1 MRPVLLVGT
10 AVAATAVAL
19 LSLQSAL
26 APSAALVPPV
36 VGERPAIGVEHAQP
50 LPLAIL
56 AAEANGRMR
65 LELRNDGA
73 ETIRISLPADWR
85 LDEVRGTRRENVI
98 AGEAFGLQ
106 SLMMGSGVSVA
117 FRLRTPSGLD
127 LFNPSRV
134 PVRIRLQR
142 TDIAAGFTEDTAL
155 LLQETPARIW

>member
-19 LSLQSAL
+19 LSLQSAM
-26 APSAALVPPV
+26 APAATIMDGTP
-36 VGERPAIGVEHAQP
+36 ERPAIGVEHVQP

-56 AAEANGRMR
+56 AAEASGRMR

-85 LDEVRGTRRENVI
+85 LDEVRGARREKVV

-134 PVRIRLQR
+134 PVRIRLQQ

-155 LLQETPARIW
+155 LLQETPARVW